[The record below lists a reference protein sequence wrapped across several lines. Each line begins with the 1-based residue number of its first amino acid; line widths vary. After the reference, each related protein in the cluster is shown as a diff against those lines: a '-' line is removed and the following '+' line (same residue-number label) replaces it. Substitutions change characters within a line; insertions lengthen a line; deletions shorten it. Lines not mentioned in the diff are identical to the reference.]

1 MGVKI
6 QLVLIFSLL
15 FCAFAQGQKNPT
27 LHKLS
32 GDAYTFYLNKPD
44 SALKLTQRA
53 LDLAILSKDLY
64 YEGYCYF
71 LFSRTYWVKTNY
83 KLSTEYG
90 FKALKIFQDTPHVL
104 EMSSSLLSLARTFTE
119 LGNFQKADQFIHQAL
134 RLGAGNSEAQAEAYR
149 ELSFLL
155 TELNQ
160 LDSALY
166 YSDKG
171 ITLYEKLGD
180 SINISVLY
188 GRKSRIYFQQK
199 DFEKSKQFAYNGMAI
214 DSLVNNRRGLGIA
227 YFQAAQNEYALQNK
241 EKAIT
246 QLKHSL
252 RINGEIGNLAWLIKS
267 HELLSSFYLNGNK
280 PELAAAE
287 LQKVSHYKDVL
298 YNSEKSGQIQEMQ
311 SLHELEAKEN
321 KIKLLE
327 QTNALK
333 QQEVKNQ
340 RLFLAFLLVA
350 MLLLVLLIFVLT
362 RLRSIQNKTN
372 HDLTVKN
379 IAIEQQRHAIQAQAE
394 NLRQLDHLK
403 TKLFSAIS
411 HDLRGPVANLQ
422 ALLDMFTKRLVTA
435 NEFIVLSEKLKENL
449 NVTQRT
455 LENLLNWAL
464 SQMDGI
470 KTEKKKID
478 IGSSIEEACLLM
490 EEDALRKN
498 VRLHKQFYEPL
509 FVYADS
515 DQLQLILRNLI
526 HNAIKFST
534 LNDRIHIRALRENDH
549 CQVTIKDSGTGMS
562 QDEIEALTGS
572 KKHFSKE
579 GTLKEKGTGLGFMLC
594 KEFIFRNGGV
604 FKVKSAIGAGT
615 EVSFTLMLAE
625 NYN

>member
-6 QLVLIFSLL
+6 QLGLIFSLL
-15 FCAFAQGQKNPT
+15 FCAFAQGQKNPI

-53 LDLAILSKDLY
+53 LDLALLSKDLY

-119 LGNFQKADQFIHQAL
+119 LGNFQ
-134 RLGAGNSEAQAEAYR
+134 
-149 ELSFLL
+149 
-155 TELNQ
+155 T
-160 LDSALY
+160 
-166 YSDKG
+166 
-171 ITLYEKLGD
+171 
-180 SINISVLY
+180 
-188 GRKSRIYFQQK
+188 
-199 DFEKSKQFAYNGMAI
+199 
-214 DSLVNNRRGLGIA
+214 
-227 YFQAAQNEYALQNK
+227 AQNEYALQNK

-252 RINGEIGNLAWLIKS
+252 RINGEIGNLTWLIKS

-311 SLHELEAKEN
+311 SLHELEAKES

-340 RLFLAFLLVA
+340 RLFLAFLLVV

-422 ALLDMFTKRLVTA
+422 ALLDMFTKRIVTA
-435 NEFIVLSEKLKENL
+435 DEFIVLSEKLKENL

-549 CQVTIKDSGTGMS
+549 CQVTINDSGIGMS
-562 QDEIEALTGS
+562 PDEIEALTGS
-572 KKHFSKE
+572 QKHFSKE